1 MLVERQSLVP
11 YEFPPNL
18 SQEEKLFA
26 YINQARELN
35 SLPPVS
41 YNPQVALAAQA
52 HTVDMAGNGFG
63 GIPGTSNFSPHT
75 GSDGS
80 NPALRLQRAGY
91 PGGYGAEAT
100 AWGFQSAIE
109 PVEFWLNN
117 PPHRRII
124 LNPYVDEIGV
134 DYEINLDAP
143 NIWYWTAVFAS
154 MSIPK
159 IEVPEVVATPAP
171 NPTPEPVLQLL
182 GPPQNS
188 EFVLTP
194 DNNLIFTWSWNAPL
208 ETDQRFV
215 VYLQDDGRTFQIGTV
230 QQSLGNNQYQFKT
243 AVTNVPVTAGQIE
256 WQVRLENF
264 RTSEVIKESQFWP
277 VQLIGAAQ
285 PTPLP
290 ITTTSP
296 TDQPPDPTLTPTP

>member
-1 MLVERQSLVP
+1 
-11 YEFPPNL
+11 
-18 SQEEKLFA
+18 
-26 YINQARELN
+26 
-35 SLPPVS
+35 
-41 YNPQVALAAQA
+41 
-52 HTVDMAGNGFG
+52 
-63 GIPGTSNFSPHT
+63 
-75 GSDGS
+75 
-80 NPALRLQRAGY
+80 
-91 PGGYGAEAT
+91 
-100 AWGFQSAIE
+100 
-109 PVEFWLNN
+109 
-117 PPHRRII
+117 
-124 LNPYVDEIGV
+124 VDEIGV

-215 VYLQDDGRTFQIGTV
+215 VYLQDDSRTFQIGTV